1 MSATFTWSVISM
13 LSYPQADG
21 YTDVVF
27 QVNWMCQAI
36 QVEGDKTYASSVA
49 NVQSLM
55 PPTGSFT
62 PYDQLTQEQVLGWVW
77 AVVPQAGVEAK
88 LQQDIDDQIS
98 PPVVELPLP
107 WAPQPV
113 PASA

>member
-1 MSATFTWSVISM
+1 MSATFKWSVISM

-21 YTDVVF
+21 ETDVVF

-36 QVEGDKTYASSVA
+36 QIEGGKTYAETTT
-49 NVQSLM
+49 NVQSLSA
-55 PPTGSFT
+55 PTGTFT

-77 AVVPQAGVEAK
+77 AIVSQAQVEAG
-88 LQQDIDDQIS
+88 LQTQIDNQIT

-107 WAPQPV
+107 WAN
-113 PASA
+113 PAA